1 MHGWG
6 WLRHF
11 SGCVVHEG
19 IAAAPWP
26 NPHSSLLLLLHIC
39 SNLGSFLHFWGKILP
54 HLSVTSPNLNSFS
67 IRSYQKHK
75 PRCFNYWV
83 VRSLGCRFL
92 FLVHLAVAAF
102 PDGKMTLQSTA
113 HICLHEFL
121 LLCLWLNIHY
131 ELISIFYWYVSH
143 RLFLA
148 LAAYQHVDSP
158 TGRPFNLSAVFRA
171 NI

>member
-1 MHGWG
+1 MSEDDWG
-6 WLRHF
+6 I
-11 SGCVVHEG
+11 SGH
-19 IAAAPWP
+19 
-26 NPHSSLLLLLHIC
+26 HSSSLAKPTQLPPAVTPLLVQPGQL
-39 SNLGSFLHFWGKILP
+39 SPFLRENSSSHFC
-54 HLSVTSPNLNSFS
+54 HLFHLNSS

-75 PRCFNYWV
+75 PQCFNYCV

-92 FLVHLAVAAF
+92 FLVYLAVAAF

>member
-1 MHGWG
+1 MQG
-6 WLRHF
+6 F
-11 SGCVVHEG
+11 
-19 IAAAPWP
+19 I
-26 NPHSSLLLLLHIC
+26 
-39 SNLGSFLHFWGKILP
+39 
-54 HLSVTSPNLNSFS
+54 FS
-67 IRSYQKHK
+67 ISSGG
-75 PRCFNYWV
+75 WV
-83 VRSLGCRFL
+83 
-92 FLVHLAVAAF
+92 F
-102 PDGKMTLQSTA
+102 PDGKMMLQSTA

-148 LAAYQHVDSP
+148 LAAYQHVDPP